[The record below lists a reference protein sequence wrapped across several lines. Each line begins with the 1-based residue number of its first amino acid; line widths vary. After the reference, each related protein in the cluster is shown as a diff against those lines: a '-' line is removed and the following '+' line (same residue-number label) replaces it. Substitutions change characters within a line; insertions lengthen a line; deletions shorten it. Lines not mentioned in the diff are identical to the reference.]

1 MRVFKYEKSLEGLTK
16 EDIQLK
22 LGRNCR
28 SLIFCFYAFSR
39 NLPTYL
45 DSFFF
50 FQPYLGI
57 IDN

>member
-22 LGRNCR
+22 LGRNCI

-50 FQPYLGI
+50 SALFRY
-57 IDN
+57 N